1 MPTIVEVEK
10 RDAAGR
16 LVARVRMVDG
26 VVDGPCVFYAE
37 DGETVIASGTLR
49 KGVPV
54 AEPPPRLIGD
64 PAAPPG
70 ERPFRAPGDSPF

>member
-26 VVDGPCVFYAE
+26 VVDGACVFYAE
-37 DGETVIASGTLR
+37 DGETVIASGMLR
-49 KGVPV
+49 NGVPV
-54 AEPPPRLIGD
+54 AAGPPPRLIGE

-70 ERPFRAPGDSPF
+70 DSPF

>member
-10 RDAAGR
+10 RDATGR

-26 VVDGPCVFYAE
+26 VIDGPCVFYAE

-49 KGVPV
+49 QGVPV
-54 AEPPPRLIGD
+54 ADDRPPRLIGM
-64 PAAPPG
+64 PAAV
-70 ERPFRAPGDSPF
+70 PGDSPF

>member
-16 LVARVRMVDG
+16 LLARVRLVDG

-54 AEPPPRLIGD
+54 AGPPSRLIAD

-70 ERPFRAPGDSPF
+70 DSRFRAPGDSPF

>member
-26 VVDGPCVFYAE
+26 VIDGPCVFYAE

-49 KGVPV
+49 QGVPV
-54 AEPPPRLIGD
+54 AGEARSRLIGM
-64 PAAPPG
+64 PAAL
-70 ERPFRAPGDSPF
+70 PGDSPF